1 MSQNPTVELNLM
13 RVTIL
18 RSNTICCGSKSYN
31 NTYNVAG
38 QNPRTII
45 QFDVGQNPTTIIQ
58 YVAGQNPR
66 V

>member
-1 MSQNPTVELNLM
+1 MWVII
-13 RVTIL
+13 RCY
-18 RSNTICCGSKSYN
+18 NTIACGLKSYAPIQH
-31 NTYNVAG
+31 VAG